1 MSDMTTLSSAADLE
15 QLGKTVI
22 AARVAGGKVPL
33 GCWGVSLEGS
43 DTQYYREGDV
53 AKVASYGKLWWVH
66 GGPYVLD
73 MSPVES
79 APEAGVR
86 LLLEVPVIQE
96 KVPMDLILWLDDR
109 RGHTL
114 AVPDVAAE
122 LQGHPLFYVP
132 TCMQRE
138 ERRKMAQSLSSSVLL
153 KKGLICNSVD
163 KIDLYPTVSCAAMP
177 EEIKADPVGRSVV
190 LIGCNEGEDDPFGRR
205 LFIELPLLA
214 NRLRSFPMPKDKA
227 VLAAHLKLLRRLEV
241 LAATTGRLPELGE
254 LFGRNPVS
262 QKVARRL
269 HMEARRAVHKLD
281 EAWSLI
287 GIEPEE
293 LMQPVWQRHFAR
305 KLSGIEE
312 SIARRRAPWWEV
324 A

>member
-1 MSDMTTLSSAADLE
+1 MSDMTTLSSAADLK

-33 GCWGVSLEGS
+33 GCWGVSIEGA
-43 DTQYYREGDV
+43 DTKYYREGDV

-73 MSPVES
+73 MAPVES

-86 LLLEVPVIQE
+86 LLLEVPAIHE
-96 KVPMDLILWLDDR
+96 KVPSELISWLDNR
-109 RGHTL
+109 RGHTF
-114 AVPDVAAE
+114 AVLDVAAE
-122 LQGHPLFYVP
+122 LQGHSLFYVP

-138 ERRKMAQSLSSSVLL
+138 ERRKLAQSLSMSVLL

-163 KIDLYPTVSCAAMP
+163 KIDLYPTVNIAAMP
-177 EEIKADPVGRSVV
+177 EEIADPVEKSVRQ
-190 LIGCNEGEDDPFGRR
+190 IEADEGDDPLGRR

-227 VLAAHLKLLRRLEV
+227 LLAAHLKLLRRLEI

-262 QKVARRL
+262 QKVAQRL

-293 LMQPVWQRHFAR
+293 LMQPVWQCSFAR
-305 KLSGIEE
+305 KLAGIEE